1 MQKHKILSFLLSF
14 VAAMALWVYAVTVI
28 NPDDVTS
35 IRGVRVRLVGT
46 NELQM
51 SHLILTGGEEQV
63 VDVEIAG
70 RRSDLKEL
78 NSSTLEVVADVS
90 KIDGPGVYELS
101 WTLDPPSTV
110 ASGDIKLVSSSANKI
125 KVRVSEYKER
135 PEIPIRIS
143 YEGALAEG
151 FVRDPAVTSLES
163 LSVSG
168 PAEEVERILYARVR
182 VDLKDTKV
190 SLDEEL
196 PYELVS
202 KDDEILTMSDYV
214 TVNEPTVRVMV
225 PVFFYKQIKLELD
238 IVEGAGAKKENVSFT
253 IDPPVI
259 GVVGDEATLRAMDDT
274 LVIRQFRLA
283 EITETVD
290 LTVIPEL
297 PGGVI
302 NRGTDNSVVIHLELV
317 DLFTKTFYISPADI
331 HREND
336 NGTLDFGVSRIPV
349 IVRGN
354 AKQII
359 SLTADMLSVSADMTN
374 DYDDTTKTVKLKV
387 LLPVQSGCGVLGE
400 YSVPV
405 VEKIPETVP
414 DETTGEG

>member
-1 MQKHKILSFLLSF
+1 
-14 VAAMALWVYAVTVI
+14 
-28 NPDDVTS
+28 
-35 IRGVRVRLVGT
+35 
-46 NELQM
+46 
-51 SHLILTGGEEQV
+51 
-63 VDVEIAG
+63 
-70 RRSDLKEL
+70 
-78 NSSTLEVVADVS
+78 
-90 KIDGPGVYELS
+90 
-101 WTLDPPSTV
+101 V

-214 TVNEPTVRVMV
+214 TINEPTVRVMV